1 MTLSITV
8 PYMVELIMTLSK
20 LDFIMNLSIMA
31 LNILYLIT
39 ILRINDSEQNE
50 TQNNFVCSFT
60 EYRYS
65 E

>member
-20 LDFIMNLSIMA
+20 LDFTMNLSIMA
-31 LNILYLIT
+31 PKILYLIT

-50 TQNNFVCSFT
+50 TQNNFRVLF
-60 EYRYS
+60 Y
-65 E
+65 